1 MCPPLNIYER
11 LISFCSVNLPEN
23 YVTLSL
29 DIFLDMVSQMSQM
42 LVLVSSWLP
51 ERPVVKTVGQG
62 PETGQQTPCEGQL
75 WDSEAARWSQD
86 LSYLKSRC
94 RHFWVGDN
102 LITDQSGAQIV
113 VLTEIMYCFTSS
125 CQKVGRLKLF
135 MSGLR
140 DTRALWRR
148 DSLWKFMMTLIVLYE
163 Q

>member
-51 ERPVVKTVGQG
+51 ERPVVKTVVQG

-75 WDSEAARWSQD
+75 
-86 LSYLKSRC
+86 
-94 RHFWVGDN
+94 
-102 LITDQSGAQIV
+102 
-113 VLTEIMYCFTSS
+113 
-125 CQKVGRLKLF
+125 
-135 MSGLR
+135 
-140 DTRALWRR
+140 
-148 DSLWKFMMTLIVLYE
+148 
-163 Q
+163 

>member
-29 DIFLDMVSQMSQM
+29 DIFWTWCEMSQM

-75 WDSEAARWSQD
+75 
-86 LSYLKSRC
+86 
-94 RHFWVGDN
+94 
-102 LITDQSGAQIV
+102 
-113 VLTEIMYCFTSS
+113 
-125 CQKVGRLKLF
+125 
-135 MSGLR
+135 
-140 DTRALWRR
+140 
-148 DSLWKFMMTLIVLYE
+148 
-163 Q
+163 